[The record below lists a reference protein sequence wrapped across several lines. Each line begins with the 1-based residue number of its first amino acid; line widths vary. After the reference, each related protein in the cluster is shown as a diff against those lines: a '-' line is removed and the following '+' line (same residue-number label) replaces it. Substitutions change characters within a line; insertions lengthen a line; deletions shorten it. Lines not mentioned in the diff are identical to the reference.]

1 MNFSSK
7 PESKKPIDSDP
18 GFNEGTDRIANPI
31 DLSINPDYIKL
42 LEHYQLAEFNKCA
55 EVLDK
60 LEKLYPEHPGLINF
74 KDDLQLKLSLKNML
88 ISTEKEEKRKKKKT
102 IRNMIVFAVTSLFI
116 VVIVFYFSYNYFNKN
131 VAVKQQED
139 EAALIA
145 SLEYQAEQLLLG
157 GQPQPA
163 VDIIERIR
171 SINPGY
177 ENLPEL
183 VTWADDLLRLEDN
196 YQTALNL
203 ISENK
208 NSEALAILNEIESEQ
223 PRMWDVLQQITSI
236 EISFQIAKYLEEGNT
251 DYQAGKWDTVI
262 IAYENAL
269 NLDSELDDPLMNE
282 QLLKA
287 YLNRIISM
295 LDNEKTS
302 TEDIENAEEYY
313 RKAVAMTSQS
323 KEFASERE
331 NLQKA
336 GSDLLKL
343 KYTQIAKDILAD
355 KNQTVT
361 SIAKALSYMRKAAN
375 IEPENTALSLDLKN
389 AEYYQIAFTNFIR
402 MNWEQVID
410 ILNQIPSANSNYASG
425 NTSEILFNAYYELG
439 KQYSSV
445 GLYLDAIDKFEQAEI
460 LAWSDSRNLIKL
472 FQVQVMIG
480 DTYGKINDYKSAVS
494 YYQYALNAIQVNKR
508 LGNYPA
514 IATQLAE
521 ANFLSIYGKYEDGF
535 KSFQEVL
542 RGIDF
547 IYSVSEIEISDG
559 VCLAFFATENLSTVD
574 AILTAN
580 NLPIS
585 MVITLGRKLKVPMIE
600 D

>member
-236 EISFQIAKYLEEGNT
+236 ETSFQIAKYLEEGNT

>member
-1 MNFSSK
+1 MTFSSK
-7 PESKKPIDSDP
+7 PKDSDP
-18 GFNEGTDRIANPI
+18 GINERTDRITNPI
-31 DLSINPDYIKL
+31 DLSIIPDYIKL

-60 LEKLYPEHPGLINF
+60 LEKQYPEHPGLINF

-88 ISTEKEEKRKKKKT
+88 ISTEKEENLKKKKT

-116 VVIVFYFSYNYFNKN
+116 VVVIFYFSYIYFNKN
-131 VAVKQQED
+131 VAIKQQED
-139 EAALIA
+139 EATLIA

-163 VDIIERIR
+163 ADIIERIR

-177 ENLPEL
+177 ENIPEL

-196 YQTALNL
+196 YQTALNF

-223 PRMWDVLQQITSI
+223 PRMWDVLQKITSI
-236 EISFQIAKYLEEGNT
+236 ETSFQIAKYMEEGNT
-251 DYQAGKWDTVI
+251 AFQVGKWDTVI
-262 IAYENAL
+262 VAYENAL
-269 NLDSELDDPLMNE
+269 NLDSELDNPLMNG

-323 KEFASERE
+323 KAFASERE

-336 GSDLLKL
+336 SSDLLEL

-375 IEPENTALSLDLKN
+375 IEPENIALSLDLKN
-389 AEYYQIAFTNFIR
+389 AEYYQIAYKNFIR

-410 ILNQIPSANSNYASG
+410 ILNQIPSANSNYA
-425 NTSEILFNAYYELG
+425 NENASELLFNAYYELG

-445 GLYLDAIDKFEQAEI
+445 GLYLDAINNFEQAEI
-460 LAWSDSRNLIKL
+460 LAWPDSGNLIKL
-472 FQVQVMIG
+472 FQVQVILG
-480 DTYGKINDYKSAVS
+480 DMYGKLKDYENAVS

-508 LGNYPA
+508 LKNFPA
-514 IATQLAE
+514 ITTKLAE
-521 ANFLSIYGKYEDGF
+521 ANFSAVYGNYEDGF
-535 KSFQEVL
+535 KAFQEVL
-542 RGIDF
+542 RDIDG
-547 IYSVSEIEISDG
+547 IYSESEIEISDG
-559 VCLAFFATENLSTVD
+559 VCLAFFASENLSTVD

-585 MVITLGRKLKVPMIE
+585 MVMTLGRKLKVPMIE
-600 D
+600 NY

>member
-236 EISFQIAKYLEEGNT
+236 ETSFQIAKYLEEGNT

-585 MVITLGRKLKVPMIE
+585 MVITLGLKLKVPMIE

>member
-1 MNFSSK
+1 
-7 PESKKPIDSDP
+7 
-18 GFNEGTDRIANPI
+18 
-31 DLSINPDYIKL
+31 
-42 LEHYQLAEFNKCA
+42 
-55 EVLDK
+55 
-60 LEKLYPEHPGLINF
+60 
-74 KDDLQLKLSLKNML
+74 
-88 ISTEKEEKRKKKKT
+88 
-102 IRNMIVFAVTSLFI
+102 
-116 VVIVFYFSYNYFNKN
+116 
-131 VAVKQQED
+131 
-139 EAALIA
+139 
-145 SLEYQAEQLLLG
+145 
-157 GQPQPA
+157 
-163 VDIIERIR
+163 
-171 SINPGY
+171 
-177 ENLPEL
+177 L

-208 NSEALAILNEIESEQ
+208 NSAALAILNEIESEQ

-236 EISFQIAKYLEEGNT
+236 ETSFQIAKYLEEGNT

-323 KEFASERE
+323 KAFTSERE

-336 GSDLLKL
+336 GSNLLEL

-585 MVITLGRKLKVPMIE
+585 MVITLGLKLKVPMIE

>member
-102 IRNMIVFAVTSLFI
+102 IRNMIVFAVISLFI

-236 EISFQIAKYLEEGNT
+236 ETSFQIAKYLEEGNT

-323 KEFASERE
+323 KAFASERE

-336 GSDLLKL
+336 GSNLLEL

-559 VCLAFFATENLSTVD
+559 VCLAFFASENLSTVD